1 MTRSLQLTRRGF
13 TALPLVLVLAS
24 GQARAA
30 DKTIRVG
37 FQKYG
42 TLILLKARGAL
53 EQRLDPLGYRVTW
66 AEFPGGPQLLE
77 ALNAGAIDVGSTGEA
92 PPIFAQAAG
101 AGLVYFAHE
110 PPAPL
115 GEAIVVPKGGNI
127 QSIADLKGRKIVLN
141 KGSNVHYLLVKAL
154 EKAGIAYSD
163 IQTVFLPP
171 ADARAAFERGA
182 VDAWAIWDPFL
193 AAAETALDVRTL
205 TTGADLVPNHQFYLA
220 STRFNNENP
229 KIIDAL
235 VQSLDGVDRWAG
247 GNPRKPRTR

>member
-1 MTRSLQLTRRGF
+1 MTRSLQITRRGF
-13 TALPLVLVLAS
+13 TALPLALVLAS

-115 GEAIVVPKGGNI
+115 GEAIVVPKG
-127 QSIADLKGRKIVLN
+127 RKIVLN

-163 IQTVFLPP
+163 VQTVFLPP

-182 VDAWAIWDPFL
+182 V
-193 AAAETALDVRTL
+193 
-205 TTGADLVPNHQFYLA
+205 
-220 STRFNNENP
+220 
-229 KIIDAL
+229 
-235 VQSLDGVDRWAG
+235 
-247 GNPRKPRTR
+247 